1 MDKLEMERVESYLK
15 KLTQRDNI
23 ELRQFPSDANMAE
36 VFLGD
41 ELIATVL
48 RDEEDGDLS
57 YQFQMSINAPD
68 IPETET
74 YLRELFKRDNVGVKQ
89 LPKKDDTAEVY
100 LGEEFIA
107 TLYNDVENGKVTH
120 QFQMCILDFD
130 LDEE

>member
-1 MDKLEMERVESYLK
+1 MEKLEIERVENYLK
-15 KLTQRDNI
+15 KMTQRDNI
-23 ELRQFPSDANMAE
+23 ELRQLPGDTAE

-57 YQFQMSINAPD
+57 YQFQMKIDAPD
-68 IPETET
+68 IAKTET
-74 YLRELFKRDNVGVKQ
+74 YLKDLFQRDNVDVRQ

-107 TLYNDVENGKVTH
+107 TLYNDLENGKIMH

-130 LDEE
+130 LDEEA